1 MRRSESKAGRPVV
14 RGFVVDPS
22 QLLGQDQRLV
32 TDDGRRDPSG
42 QCQNQMA
49 QDEMGAPLNAM
60 QRGIGVVS
68 RDRRE
73 EGSTDFSRY
82 FEPLGTVGAVDR
94 TGVDFSGIAGGTG
107 EGGEAGDKA
116 LHIACQLFLKEDQR
130 RLIKIM
136 FGRPDHGHEFEIIS
150 TP

>member
-1 MRRSESKAGRPVV
+1 M
-14 RGFVVDPS
+14 DPS

-49 QDEMGAPLNAM
+49 QNKMGAPLNAM

-68 RDRRE
+68 RYWRE
-73 EGSTDFSRY
+73 EGSTDFPCH

-94 TGVDFSGIAGGTG
+94 IGIDFNGIASSAS
-107 EGGEAGDKA
+107 EGVETGDKVA
-116 LHIACQLFLKEDQR
+116 QVVCQLFLKEDQR
-130 RLIKIM
+130 RPIKIM
-136 FGRPDHGHEFEIIS
+136 FGRTDHGHEIEIIS